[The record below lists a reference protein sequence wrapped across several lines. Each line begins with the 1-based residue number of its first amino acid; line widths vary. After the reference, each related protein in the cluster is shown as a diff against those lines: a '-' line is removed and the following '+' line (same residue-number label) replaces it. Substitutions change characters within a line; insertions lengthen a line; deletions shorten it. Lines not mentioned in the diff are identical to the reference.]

1 MKRILMLLLLCGI
14 LGLAGCAEQEPQ
26 QPEPEQEVLTLYTLV
41 SSPACVRQ
49 AVDDFNADNAWG
61 VRIEMITD
69 SMDNYKLQ
77 LPVEAAAGELPD
89 MFFTWEAGFLAP
101 LVRSGKVLPVSELP
115 DGDALLDRYAPETLD
130 PLRFDGE
137 VYALPLGQSLTAVFY
152 NRDVFD
158 EAGLDVPQSWEE
170 FLTACETLRSRGI
183 TPLLAGSSDW
193 EAGQL
198 LLGLIAGSGG
208 TELAASFAGTAPW
221 RQTDA
226 EQCVQLLQT
235 LYEQGY
241 AQLKT
246 ESKSLVEGT
255 AAMYFGG
262 DWVLNWYWD
271 KPQIGAFLLP
281 AVDAQYAGT
290 CIHSVDQCYA
300 VSADCKNPEAAA
312 TFLELL
318 TGEKYQRS
326 MLESPGQYP
335 GTALTVDS
343 FTHALQQE
351 DFALYGQVRESV
363 IWMDRG
369 AGGELGAAFN
379 RMAMAILSGR
389 DALQAL
395 EEFRAAVGGGTEI
408 TNGGA

>member
-1 MKRILMLLLLCGI
+1 MKRILMLLMLCGI

-26 QPEPEQEVLTLYTLV
+26 QPEPEVLTLYTLTT
-41 SSPACVRQ
+41 SPACVQQ
-49 AVDDFNADNAWG
+49 AVEDFNADNAWG

-183 TPLLAGSSDW
+183 TPLLAGSADW
-193 EAGQL
+193 QAGQL
-198 LLGLIAGSGG
+198 LLGLIAGTGG
-208 TELAASFAGTAPW
+208 KELADSFAGAAPW

-241 AQLKT
+241 AQLNT

-255 AAMYFGG
+255 AAMYLCG
-262 DWVLNWYWD
+262 DWLLNWYWD

-281 AVDAQYAGT
+281 AVDVQYAGT

-312 TFLELL
+312 AFLALL
-318 TGEKYQRS
+318 TDETHQRA
-326 MLESPGQYP
+326 LVESTGQHP
-335 GTALTVDS
+335 GTALAVEHFDNP
-343 FTHALQQE
+343 LQQE